1 MIVNR
6 KHKHC
11 VFLMSSMMSIDIALY
26 YEAID
31 INSYAKLYCCY
42 DYDHSLNSYVCYQ
55 DTS

>member
-1 MIVNR
+1 
-6 KHKHC
+6 
-11 VFLMSSMMSIDIALY
+11 MSSMMSIDIALY
-26 YEAID
+26 YEAND